1 MDISATTV
9 VLTVMLM
16 FIVGCVKAAHLP
28 PSAIEGDQTYHHDT
42 NENDNRGH
50 TNNNPMELL
59 QDLASRSETKNGQSA
74 KEDENLPETVILN
87 EAPQTNPYKEEEE
100 LAKKQQEMEAI
111 LQKMKQEAKVEQMK
125 KEAIQQQGTEVTKQK
140 STEATKKDELDS
152 TKMQELEVML
162 HEQFMIQEQMKQQE
176 ERLEQMKQEA
186 MQRQLLQERMRQAQQ
201 KQLQEEEELRQAMM
215 KPQEHL
221 RQQQHLTYPTDGSE
235 QRLSKQE
242 LVGLFSSSMR
252 ASVTMFPGCPFNH
265 FILRARCWGNI
276 VEVTVSTRAP
286 AIGQLSVVGGRG
298 QVIID
303 GAYQLM
309 YVVMLREW
317 KLTKEL
323 VKSDLEPNCP
333 SCQHLKPQILLQVGE
348 VTCGAEVE
356 CRRSDIDDFNH
367 IPVAIPAPPNVTP
380 PPPSSHHVPSPY
392 QLPQQQY
399 PQHQPPLRA
408 APVPASNTPLN
419 LASLRES
426 QKDPTL
432 NARSTLTIYH
442 GDGGD
447 DSGEEV
453 KTPVTLGAKVSLVV
467 SVSTSDLPL
476 DLHVIKCEVRDEGSR
491 SVTIVKDGCSSSQVM
506 GEFKEV
512 VTSSEDGNEA
522 GSEEGVRRVVT
533 QRAHLQIFNTR
544 ASPQNITIVCFVK
557 MCSMEC
563 PEKPSCV
570 QSDINIGKK
579 SKRPSWSLFSRQVTL
594 STTIPVLGFIHK
606 PAASD
611 SEKVIAT
618 GGGVDGEAFNI
629 HQSQNCVSYRTVYV
643 MLSLLTGVYLI
654 FLVLAILCSHHVTAK
669 VVTGGSGGGMKK
681 KYFDDDSESPTRA
694 LYQEYNSPRKRT
706 TPKSSPEHSVYM
718 NTATSPH
725 RY

>member
-1 MDISATTV
+1 MDISATTI
-9 VLTVMLM
+9 VLNVILM
-16 FIVGCVKAAHLP
+16 YIFGCVEAAHLP
-28 PSAIEGDQTYHHDT
+28 PSAIEGDQTYYHDT

-50 TNNNPMELL
+50 TNNNPLELL
-59 QDLASRSETKNGQSA
+59 QDLASRSETKNSQSA
-74 KEDENLPETVILN
+74 KGDENVPETVILN

-100 LAKKQQEMEAI
+100 LAMKQQEMEAI

-125 KEAIQQQGTEVTKQK
+125 KEAIQQQGKEVTKQQ
-140 STEATKKDELDS
+140 STEATKKEELDS

-176 ERLEQMKQEA
+176 ARLEQMKQEA
-186 MQRQLLQERMRQAQQ
+186 IQRQLLQERMRQAQQ

-215 KPQEHL
+215 KPQEQL
-221 RQQQHLTYPTDGSE
+221 RQQQQLTYQADGSE
-235 QRLSKQE
+235 QRLNKQE

-286 AIGQLSVVGGRG
+286 TIGQLSVVGGRG

-356 CRRSDIDDFNH
+356 CRRGDIDDFNH
-367 IPVAIPAPPNVTP
+367 IPVATPAPPHVTP
-380 PPPSSHHVPSPY
+380 PPLSSHHVPSPY

-426 QKDPTL
+426 QQDPTL
-432 NARSTLTIYH
+432 NA
-442 GDGGD
+442 
-447 DSGEEV
+447 SGEEV
-453 KTPVTLGAKVSLVV
+453 KSPVTLGAKVNLVV

-512 VTSSEDGNEA
+512 VTTTEDGNEA

-533 QRAHLQIFNTR
+533 QRAPLQIFNTR
-544 ASPQNITIVCFVK
+544 ASPQNITIICVVK

-570 QSDINIGKK
+570 QSDINLGKR

-611 SEKVIAT
+611 SDKVIAT
-618 GGGVDGEAFNI
+618 GGVGDGETFNT
-629 HQSQNCVSYRTVYV
+629 HQYQNCVSYRTVYV

-654 FLVLAILCSHHVTAK
+654 FLVMAILCSHRVTAK
-669 VVTGGSGGGMKK
+669 VVTGGGGGGMNK